1 MQRSLPVKRRRVRVR
16 SRSPT
21 PVHYIDLTT
30 DSPVIA
36 TTTTAAVAIAA
47 HTRRRLNDNNDIKSS
62 SSNETNQGAPSRR
75 METIDIP
82 DTPES
87 VRSRIPKKLSNNT
100 NLIKSTTIPIDDFE
114 NNEDPG
120 DRIPAVNDSL
130 DGITPTVLSCPICYE
145 DLRSSRKPMTT
156 KCGHLFCESC
166 IQATLSSR
174 KKCPVCMASITIKSC
189 IRVHF

>member
-1 MQRSLPVKRRRVRVR
+1 M
-16 SRSPT
+16 
-21 PVHYIDLTT
+21 
-30 DSPVIA
+30 
-36 TTTTAAVAIAA
+36 
-47 HTRRRLNDNNDIKSS
+47 
-62 SSNETNQGAPSRR
+62 
-75 METIDIP
+75 
-82 DTPES
+82 
-87 VRSRIPKKLSNNT
+87 SNNT